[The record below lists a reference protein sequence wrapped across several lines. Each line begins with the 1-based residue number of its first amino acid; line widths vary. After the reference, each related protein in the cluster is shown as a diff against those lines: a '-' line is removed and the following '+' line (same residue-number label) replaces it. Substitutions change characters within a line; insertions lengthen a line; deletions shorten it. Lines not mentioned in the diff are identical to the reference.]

1 MNKINIIC
9 SQKIYNVFF
18 KKYNEELPNDFN
30 KIKELFINKKND
42 MNSINK
48 EDIINRKKLLET
60 LINAMELSKKFD
72 EIIKNEELPQNP
84 INSDVIKIFNILM
97 KVNIESLLLEKINP
111 SFKFYIIKNMEILK
125 PLINSKL
132 SKSDISVFI

>member
-1 MNKINIIC
+1 
-9 SQKIYNVFF
+9 
-18 KKYNEELPNDFN
+18 
-30 KIKELFINKKND
+30 

>member
-1 MNKINIIC
+1 MF
-9 SQKIYNVFF
+9 FF

-30 KIKELFINKKND
+30 KLKELFVNQKND